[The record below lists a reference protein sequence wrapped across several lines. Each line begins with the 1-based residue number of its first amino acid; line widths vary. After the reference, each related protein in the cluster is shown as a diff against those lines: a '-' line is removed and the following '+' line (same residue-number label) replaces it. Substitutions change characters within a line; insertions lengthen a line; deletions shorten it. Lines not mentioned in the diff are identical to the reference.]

1 MAEINEHAVRGVMP
15 DVTFWLDVPPET
27 GRARRTGREQDRL
40 EAEQEAFFYRVQEG
54 YQKLAEHFPERIR
67 RLDGSL
73 DREEIRERIVGFV
86 KDMLDRR
93 DAADCGEMADFPEGG
108 EA

>member
-1 MAEINEHAVRGVMP
+1 MTKEEFAARAEELRGPLYRVACAY
-15 DVTFWLDVPPET
+15 LC
-27 GRARRTGREQDRL
+27 REQDRL

-93 DAADCGEMADFPEGG
+93 DAADCGEMADFPADG